1 MQELNQHEL
10 ENVAGG
16 NEFAK
21 DIGHAVGDAAR
32 WAWDKAGDGISW
44 VGKKTGWW

>member
-16 NEFAK
+16 VAIAAAVIGVLGAIAVTGINHGREDAK
-21 DIGHAVGDAAR
+21 
-32 WAWDKAGDGISW
+32 S
-44 VGKKTGWW
+44 

>member
-16 NEFAK
+16 VAAAIAIGAAALGVLGAIVVTGINHGREDAK
-21 DIGHAVGDAAR
+21 
-32 WAWDKAGDGISW
+32 S
-44 VGKKTGWW
+44 

>member
-16 NEFAK
+16 EAIAAAVIGVLGAIAVTGINHGREDAK
-21 DIGHAVGDAAR
+21 
-32 WAWDKAGDGISW
+32 S
-44 VGKKTGWW
+44 

>member
-16 NEFAK
+16 AAIAAAAIGVLGAIVVTGINHGREDAK
-21 DIGHAVGDAAR
+21 
-32 WAWDKAGDGISW
+32 S
-44 VGKKTGWW
+44 

>member
-16 NEFAK
+16 AAIAAAAIGVLGAIFVAAVKTQNHNRISLTEF
-21 DIGHAVGDAAR
+21 
-32 WAWDKAGDGISW
+32 
-44 VGKKTGWW
+44 